1 VILLVSTLGAVSI
14 ARWWTSTSSELP
26 KIALVGALMGWW
38 CAAASVTRDE
48 ARWALRM
55 GSDFAG
61 EEWRR
66 SGLLDWARTEG
77 ARHPLYSNWVAVI
90 YFYLHRPARDVPL
103 RVESSRMAEFV
114 DTLRKHDG
122 RILEFRVPGPEY
134 VTLDSLVK
142 VPGLRVV
149 ETWPDGAVLAPA
161 PVAPAPATT
170 TPARPRPA
178 ARRSPRP

>member
-1 VILLVSTLGAVSI
+1 
-14 ARWWTSTSSELP
+14 
-26 KIALVGALMGWW
+26 
-38 CAAASVTRDE
+38 
-48 ARWALRM
+48 
-55 GSDFAG
+55 
-61 EEWRR
+61 
-66 SGLLDWARTEG
+66 
-77 ARHPLYSNWVAVI
+77 
-90 YFYLHRPARDVPL
+90 
-103 RVESSRMAEFV
+103 MAEFV